1 MDIEEVLEFADRLV
15 FAMAG
20 KHLDSLQKAI
30 LRGAWEGQKYREIAE
45 AHHRSEVYVKEV
57 GFKLWQLLSDIL
69 GEAVNKGNFRSAL
82 ERRWRFSHFL
92 PFWKAF
98 VQRKELLNNSESLDL
113 LKEVD
118 EELLSEAANQSILSL
133 LPSAENIP
141 RQDLGEAP
149 EVCAF
154 YGRTEELNLLE
165 NWIVKEESPLTPL

>member
-1 MDIEEVLEFADRLV
+1 
-15 FAMAG
+15 
-20 KHLDSLQKAI
+20 
-30 LRGAWEGQKYREIAE
+30 
-45 AHHRSEVYVKEV
+45 
-57 GFKLWQLLSDIL
+57 
-69 GEAVNKGNFRSAL
+69 
-82 ERRWRFSHFL
+82 
-92 PFWKAF
+92 
-98 VQRKELLNNSESLDL
+98 LDL

-165 NWIVKEESPLTPL
+165 NWIVKEGSPLTPLEKGGTGSPLTPLGKGGTGSPLTPLEKGGTESPLTPLQKGEPDPP